1 LHKSYNIQLAKG
13 YNVVRIYC
21 KDNNGISSLP
31 EYLSLYGVGNDTKPN
46 LYLITIG
53 ESKFKDSQYN
63 LTYAAKDAKDVATLF
78 AKSKNYKKVI
88 TKTLTNEQVNKENIA
103 ALGNFLDQAG
113 INDEVMIFV
122 AGHGVLD
129 ENLDYFFASYD
140 LDFNDPNKRGIAY
153 EDLEGLLDGI
163 KPLKKVLLIDA
174 CHSGEIDK
182 EEVEL
187 LATNEVQEGEIQFR
201 AVGNSVKPKL
211 GMQNTSELTKAL
223 FTDLRKGTGAT
234 VISSAGGGEYAM
246 ESGEWKNGLFTYCML
261 KGIETKAADF
271 NSDGEIWLKELQ
283 EYVQTQVSELSGGK
297 QQPTS
302 RIENSV
308 LDYRIW

>member
-1 LHKSYNIQLAKG
+1 
-13 YNVVRIYC
+13 
-21 KDNNGISSLP
+21 
-31 EYLSLYGVGNDTKPN
+31 
-46 LYLITIG
+46 
-53 ESKFKDSQYN
+53 
-63 LTYAAKDAKDVATLF
+63 
-78 AKSKNYKKVI
+78 
-88 TKTLTNEQVNKENIA
+88 
-103 ALGNFLDQAG
+103 
-113 INDEVMIFV
+113 MIFI

-140 LDFNDPNKRGIAY
+140 MDFNNPNQRGIAY

-187 LATNEVQEGEIQFR
+187 LATNEVQVGEIQFR

-261 KGIETKAADF
+261 KGIETKAADQ
-271 NSDGEIWLKELQ
+271 NGDGEIWLKELQ

-308 LDYRIW
+308 LDYRVW